1 MKRLI
6 KNSDGFTLVELLLA
20 MTLFSTVM
28 VIATVGFIGMNRTFA
43 RGTIK
48 KQLSESVQ
56 LVTDEAS
63 KNIREGSVLTEPIS
77 CSETD
82 NPTKPNC
89 PSNWSALCFASNV
102 RFFWKSVGDNTVSN
116 SLYKDVSND
125 CTKPPDASAAIRLVG
140 ERFRML
146 ELKAEPGGAAG
157 LVRIS
162 GIATTLERDALTEP
176 IDGVVNTIRC
186 QGSSN
191 VASRTCAVEPFSFI
205 VGGRAVKQ

>member
-1 MKRLI
+1 MKKHLLD
-6 KNSDGFTLVELLLA
+6 SQGFTLVELLLA
-20 MTLFSTVM
+20 MTLFSSVM
-28 VIATVGFIGMNRTFA
+28 VVATVGFIGMNRTFA

-63 KNIREGSVLTEPIS
+63 KNIREGNVLTEPIN

-89 PSNWSALCFASNV
+89 PSGWSALCFASNV
-102 RFFWKSVGDNTVSN
+102 RFFWKSTGDDQTSN

-125 CTKPPDASAAIRLVG
+125 CTKTPDTTTATRLIG
-140 ERFRML
+140 ERFRVL
-146 ELKAEPGGAAG
+146 QLVAEPGGTVG
-157 LVRIS
+157 LVRLK
-162 GIATTLERDALTEP
+162 GIATTLDRAALTSP
-176 IDGVVNTIRC
+176 INNDPTTIQC

-191 VASRTCAVEPFSFI
+191 TATRTCAVEPFSFI